1 MPDDTDDLF
10 AMAAPAPTPEVAPV
24 KAELRI
30 FSVAEV
36 TRALRGVIESA
47 FEEVWV
53 EGEVSNFRQQASGHQ
68 YFTLK
73 DADSQLACVQFARG
87 TWSKAVQLA
96 DGMLVQAK
104 GRLTVYEARGQYQ
117 LVVSLV
123 QAAGAGALLAKFE
136 ALKRRLAAEGLFD
149 AERKRA
155 LPKFPRTLGIVTSPT
170 GAALRDMLNVLA
182 RRAPWLRV
190 IVSPARVQGEGAAAE
205 IIAALDDLNALAARG
220 IAPVDLIVLA
230 RGGGSIEDLWE
241 FNDERLARAIAASP
255 LPVVSA
261 VGHEID
267 FTIADF
273 VADLRAPT
281 PSAAAE
287 LVVPDTAEL
296 LRMLEQQNAFLR
308 RHVLAALESA
318 KTQLAGL
325 ARSALFREP
334 SQRVEQA
341 IQRVDS
347 AEQALARAA
356 LAQLAGLRQ
365 RADGLAAS
373 LRQHRP
379 DQRLALLRERLA
391 TLGAQV
397 SERFARQITT
407 RRERLARAGDVL
419 RLLSPKHTLERGY
432 SVTTNAD
439 GKLLRSTRDVTE
451 GALLVT
457 ELRDGKVTS
466 VVSNSTP
473 GKKVKSRKVA
483 E

>member
-1 MPDDTDDLF
+1 
-10 AMAAPAPTPEVAPV
+10 MAASASPQEAKPAKVEP
-24 KAELRI
+24 RI
-30 FSVAEV
+30 LSVAEV
-36 TRALRGVIESA
+36 TRAVRGVLETA
-47 FEEVWV
+47 FDEVWV

-87 TWSKAVQLA
+87 SWRKAVQLS

-123 QAAGAGALLAKFE
+123 QAAGEGALLAKFE
-136 ALKRRLAAEGLFD
+136 MLKRKLAAEGLFD
-149 AERKRA
+149 AERKRE

-205 IIAALDDLNALAARG
+205 IIAALDDLNTLAARG
-220 IAPVDLIVLA
+220 MASVDLIVLT

-241 FNDERLARAIAASP
+241 FNDERLARAIASSA

-287 LVVPDTAEL
+287 LMVPDKAEL
-296 LRMLEQQNAFLR
+296 QRMIEERNGFLH
-308 RHVLAALESA
+308 RHVVAALESA
-318 KTQLAGL
+318 KIQLAGL

-334 SQRVEQA
+334 AQRVEQA

-347 AEQALARAA
+347 AEQALGRAA
-356 LAQLAGLRQ
+356 LAQLTALRQ
-365 RADGLAAS
+365 RSETITAS
-373 LRQHRP
+373 LRLHRP
-379 DQRLALLRERLA
+379 DKILALLRERLNSLV
-391 TLGAQV
+391 TQIG
-397 SERFARQITT
+397 ERFTRHVAI
-407 RRERLARAGDVL
+407 RRERLNRATDVL
-419 RLLSPKHTLERGY
+419 RLLSPKNTLERGY
-432 SVTTNAD
+432 SVTTNAE
-439 GKLLRSTRDVTE
+439 GKLLRSAYGLEE
-451 GALLVT
+451 GSLLVT

-466 VVSNSTP
+466 VVNSSSP
-473 GKKVKSRKVA
+473 IKKVKRKSGPNSPVN
-483 E
+483 

>member
-1 MPDDTDDLF
+1 
-10 AMAAPAPTPEVAPV
+10 MAASASPQEAKPAKVEP
-24 KAELRI
+24 RI

-36 TRALRGVIESA
+36 TRAVRGVLETA
-47 FEEVWV
+47 FDEVWV

-87 TWSKAVQLA
+87 SWRKAVQLS

-123 QAAGAGALLAKFE
+123 QAAGEGALLAKYE
-136 ALKRRLAAEGLFD
+136 MLKRKLAAEGLFD
-149 AERKRA
+149 AERKRE
-155 LPKFPRTLGIVTSPT
+155 LPKFPCTLGVVTSPT

-205 IIAALDDLNALAARG
+205 IIAALDDLNTLAARG
-220 IAPVDLIVLA
+220 IAPVDLIVLT

-241 FNDERLARAIAASP
+241 FNDERLARAIASSA

-287 LVVPDTAEL
+287 LIVPDKVEL
-296 LRMLEQQNAFLR
+296 QRMLEERNGFLH
-308 RHVLAALESA
+308 RHVVAALESA
-318 KTQLAGL
+318 KIQLAGL

-334 SQRVEQA
+334 AQRVEQA

-347 AEQALARAA
+347 AEQALSRAA
-356 LAQLAGLRQ
+356 LAQLTALRQ
-365 RADGLAAS
+365 RSDAITAS
-373 LRQHRP
+373 LRLHRP
-379 DQRLALLRERLA
+379 DKILALLRERLNSLV
-391 TLGAQV
+391 TQIG
-397 SERFARQITT
+397 ERFTRHVAI
-407 RRERLARAGDVL
+407 RRERLNRAIDVL
-419 RLLSPKHTLERGY
+419 RLLSPKNTLERGY
-432 SVTTNAD
+432 SVTTNAE
-439 GKLLRSTRDVTE
+439 GKLLRSAYGLEE
-451 GALLVT
+451 GSLLVT

-466 VVSNSTP
+466 VVNSSSP
-473 GKKVKSRKVA
+473 SKKVKRKSGPNSPVN
-483 E
+483 

>member
-1 MPDDTDDLF
+1 
-10 AMAAPAPTPEVAPV
+10 MAASASPQEVKPAKVEP
-24 KAELRI
+24 RI

-36 TRALRGVIESA
+36 TRAVRGVLETA
-47 FEEVWV
+47 FDEVWV

-87 TWSKAVQLA
+87 SWRKAVQLS

-123 QAAGAGALLAKFE
+123 QAAGEGALLAKYE
-136 ALKRRLAAEGLFD
+136 MLKRKLAAEGLFD
-149 AERKRA
+149 AERKRE

-205 IIAALDDLNALAARG
+205 IIAALDDLNTLAARG
-220 IAPVDLIVLA
+220 IAPVDLIVLT

-241 FNDERLARAIAASP
+241 FNDERLARAIASSA

-287 LVVPDTAEL
+287 LIVPDKVEL
-296 LRMLEQQNAFLR
+296 QRMLEERNGFLH
-308 RHVLAALESA
+308 RHVVAALESA
-318 KTQLAGL
+318 KIQLAGL

-334 SQRVEQA
+334 AQRVEQA

-347 AEQALARAA
+347 AEQALSRAA
-356 LAQLAGLRQ
+356 LAQLTALRQ
-365 RADGLAAS
+365 RSDAITAS
-373 LRQHRP
+373 LRLHRP
-379 DQRLALLRERLA
+379 DKILALLRERMNSLV
-391 TLGAQV
+391 TQIG
-397 SERFARQITT
+397 ERFTRHVAI
-407 RRERLARAGDVL
+407 RRERLNRATDVL
-419 RLLSPKHTLERGY
+419 RLLSPKNTLERGY
-432 SVTTNAD
+432 SVTTNAE
-439 GKLLRSTRDVTE
+439 GKLLRSAYGLAE
-451 GALLVT
+451 GSLLVT

-466 VVSNSTP
+466 VVNSSSP
-473 GKKVKSRKVA
+473 SKKVKRKGGRNSPVN
-483 E
+483 

>member
-1 MPDDTDDLF
+1 
-10 AMAAPAPTPEVAPV
+10 MAASASPQEAKPAKVEP
-24 KAELRI
+24 RI
-30 FSVAEV
+30 LSVAEV
-36 TRALRGVIESA
+36 TRAVRGVLETA
-47 FEEVWV
+47 FDEVWV

-87 TWSKAVQLA
+87 SWRKAVQLS

-123 QAAGAGALLAKFE
+123 QAAGEGALLAKFE
-136 ALKRRLAAEGLFD
+136 MLKRKLAAEGLFD
-149 AERKRA
+149 AERKRE

-205 IIAALDDLNALAARG
+205 IIAALDDLNTLAARG
-220 IAPVDLIVLA
+220 MAPVDLIVLT

-241 FNDERLARAIAASP
+241 FNDERLARAIASSA

-287 LVVPDTAEL
+287 LMVPDKAEL
-296 LRMLEQQNAFLR
+296 QRMIEERNGFLH
-308 RHVLAALESA
+308 RHVVAALESA
-318 KTQLAGL
+318 RIQLAGL

-334 SQRVEQA
+334 AQRVEQA

-347 AEQALARAA
+347 AEQALSRAA
-356 LAQLAGLRQ
+356 LAQLTALRQ
-365 RADGLAAS
+365 RSETITAS
-373 LRQHRP
+373 LRLHRP
-379 DQRLALLRERLA
+379 DKILALLRERLNSLV
-391 TLGAQV
+391 TQIG
-397 SERFARQITT
+397 ERFTRHVAI
-407 RRERLARAGDVL
+407 RRERLNRATDVL
-419 RLLSPKHTLERGY
+419 RLLSPKNTLERGY
-432 SVTTNAD
+432 SVTTNAE
-439 GKLLRSTRDVTE
+439 GKLLRSAYGLEE
-451 GALLVT
+451 GSLLVT

-466 VVSNSTP
+466 VVNSSSP
-473 GKKVKSRKVA
+473 IKKVKRKSGPNSPVN
-483 E
+483 

>member
-1 MPDDTDDLF
+1 
-10 AMAAPAPTPEVAPV
+10 MAASASPQEVKPAKVEP
-24 KAELRI
+24 RI
-30 FSVAEV
+30 LSVAEV
-36 TRALRGVIESA
+36 TRAVRGVLETA
-47 FEEVWV
+47 FDEVWV

-87 TWSKAVQLA
+87 SWRKAVQLS

-123 QAAGAGALLAKFE
+123 QAAGEGALLAKFE
-136 ALKRRLAAEGLFD
+136 MLKRKLAAEGLFD
-149 AERKRA
+149 AERKRE

-205 IIAALDDLNALAARG
+205 IIAALDDLNTLAARG
-220 IAPVDLIVLA
+220 MAPVDLIVLT

-241 FNDERLARAIAASP
+241 FNDERLARAIASSA

-287 LVVPDTAEL
+287 LMVPDKAEL
-296 LRMLEQQNAFLR
+296 QRMIEERNGFLH
-308 RHVLAALESA
+308 RHVVAALESA
-318 KTQLAGL
+318 KIQLAGL

-334 SQRVEQA
+334 AQRVEQA

-347 AEQALARAA
+347 AEQALSRAA
-356 LAQLAGLRQ
+356 LAQLTALRQ
-365 RADGLAAS
+365 RSETITAS
-373 LRQHRP
+373 LRLHRP
-379 DQRLALLRERLA
+379 DKILALLRERLNSLV
-391 TLGAQV
+391 TQIG
-397 SERFARQITT
+397 ERFTRHVAI
-407 RRERLARAGDVL
+407 RRERLNRATDVL
-419 RLLSPKHTLERGY
+419 RLLSPKNTLERGY
-432 SVTTNAD
+432 SVTTNAE
-439 GKLLRSTRDVTE
+439 GKLLRSAYGLEE
-451 GALLVT
+451 GSLLVT

-466 VVSNSTP
+466 VVNSSSP
-473 GKKVKSRKVA
+473 IKKVKRKSGPNSPVN
-483 E
+483 